1 VIQTGASNHGR
12 YQRIAGPSDLQPRYD
27 KLGSNY
33 LAFIQLALDRKIR
46 AARAWQMDRIGQQNQ
61 RKERDS

>member
-1 VIQTGASNHGR
+1 LS
-12 YQRIAGPSDLQPRYD
+12 RYD

-46 AARAWQMDRIGQQNQ
+46 AARAWQMDGIGQQNQ